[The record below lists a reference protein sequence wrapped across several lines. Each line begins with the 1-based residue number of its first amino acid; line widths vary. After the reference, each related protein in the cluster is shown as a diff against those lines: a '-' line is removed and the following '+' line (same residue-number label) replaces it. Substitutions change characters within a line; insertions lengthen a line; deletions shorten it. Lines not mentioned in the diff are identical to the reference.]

1 MALTIILL
9 YIVIILIICTTFLEG
24 SIDKL
29 LRLAASVK
37 GRKASGDLDVW
48 QIPGPKLIPFLG
60 TKWIFFWKYK
70 LSKLHE
76 MYHDLNRRYGN
87 IVLETT
93 MSGVPI
99 VNLYDRADIE
109 KVMKQVSKYPF
120 RPPTEITVRYRLK
133 NPERYSSLGISNEYV
148 SPCGYFNRKSTS
160 SLLFFF

>member
-9 YIVIILIICTTFLEG
+9 YIVIILIICSTFLEG
-24 SIDKL
+24 TIEKYLKL
-29 LRLAASVK
+29 
-37 GRKASGDLDVW
+37 KASINGEKPSNHPDVW
-48 QIPGPKLIPFLG
+48 KIPGPLQIPFLG

-76 MYHDLNRRYGN
+76 MYQDLNNIYGN

-93 MSGVPI
+93 MSGVPV
-99 VNLYDRADIE
+99 VNLYDRTDIE

-133 NPERYSSLGISNEYV
+133 KPDRFSSLGISNEYV
-148 SPCGYFNRKSTS
+148 YGEILK
-160 SLLFFF
+160 